1 MTYLPEALT
10 EYSKDFSNELPIESF
25 LQYGFY
31 KIADAGLKP
40 EERFIKNPEVNPI
53 QYNVVKGLE
62 DKYNSYRELIYAIVI
77 DGRIVKIGMKVQGSA
92 LATASASLL
101 FSELKEL
108 TLEEAQHIH
117 QGIFKTL
124 LDGEINE
131 LPGDLCVYQSIVHLP
146 ERHDCALLAWKALG
160 EALAF

>member
-31 KIADAGLKP
+31 KIAEAGLKP

-62 DKYNSYRELIYAIVI
+62 DKYKSYRELI
-77 DGRIVKIGMKVQGSA
+77 
-92 LATASASLL
+92 LSLI
-101 FSELKEL
+101 
-108 TLEEAQHIH
+108 HI
-117 QGIFKTL
+117 
-124 LDGEINE
+124 
-131 LPGDLCVYQSIVHLP
+131 
-146 ERHDCALLAWKALG
+146 
-160 EALAF
+160 